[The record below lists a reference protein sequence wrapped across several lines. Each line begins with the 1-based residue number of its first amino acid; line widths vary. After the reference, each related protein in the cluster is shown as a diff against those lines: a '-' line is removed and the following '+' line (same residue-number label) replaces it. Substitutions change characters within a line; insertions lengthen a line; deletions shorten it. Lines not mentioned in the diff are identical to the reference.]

1 METRARTSSGMLK
14 IKTGT
19 EGPRH
24 DPYSYTETTMER
36 NGDTVT
42 LHEGLGDWLRV
53 NGAVQD
59 VRRSALGSEERRT
72 FVSITGYTPEQLRR
86 FVDRAHS
93 RCRSC
98 GGQRTRS
105 ERGHPGETLLV
116 CDRCGD
122 IVGTRFNRSAIE

>member
-1 METRARTSSGMLK
+1 
-14 IKTGT
+14 
-19 EGPRH
+19 
-24 DPYSYTETTMER
+24 MER

-53 NGAVQD
+53 NGAVKD
-59 VRRSALGSEERRT
+59 VQRTTSSGFQLPECPERLV
-72 FVSITGYTPEQLRR
+72 FVSLTGYAPEQLRR
-86 FVDRAHS
+86 FVDRAQS